1 MILVLTFSWMNSIQT
16 QIIAFRSENAP
27 SPQRLLNVENP
38 CLTIAMVESYEGDCI
53 IWNTWIIQVTADS

>member
-1 MILVLTFSWMNSIQT
+1 MILVFTFSRMNSIQT

-38 CLTIAMVESYEGDCI
+38 CLTIAMIESYEGDT
-53 IWNTWIIQVTADS
+53 WNTWIIQVTADS